1 MPPMPY
7 RAIARRVQDL
17 GPTLIIGL
25 LVLAAGGWVFGALA
39 QEVAE
44 DDTGLDNR
52 IADELHE
59 HATRPLT
66 EFFEAVTTL
75 GNGIVLA
82 GVTAIA
88 AYLLARRRYYAEA
101 VLMVLAYVGAEV
113 LSYSLKLAFRRDRPF
128 FTDPLAT
135 VSTYSFPSG
144 HATVSVAVY
153 GALCLVL
160 VRRLTGPAR
169 LGCLAAAVLL
179 VSLIGFSRLY
189 LGVHFLSDVLAGFS
203 VGLAWLALCVV
214 VLDLHHRRRSRL
226 QTSR

>member
-1 MPPMPY
+1 MPY

-17 GPTLIIGL
+17 GPTLSVGL
-25 LVLAAGGWVFGALA
+25 LVLAAGGWAFGALA
-39 QEVAE
+39 EEVAE
-44 DDTGLDNR
+44 GDTGLDNR

-82 GVTAIA
+82 GVAAIA

-101 VLMVLAYVGAEV
+101 VLMVLAYVGAQV
-113 LSYSLKLAFRRDRPF
+113 LSYSLKLALRRDRPF

-144 HATVSVAVY
+144 HATVSIAVY

-160 VRRLTGPAR
+160 LRRLTGPAR
-169 LGCLAAAVLL
+169 FVCLAAAVLL

-214 VLDLHHRRRSRL
+214 VLDLHHRRRSRRIP
-226 QTSR
+226 T

>member
-1 MPPMPY
+1 VPY
-7 RAIARRVQDL
+7 RAISKRLREL
-17 GPTLIIGL
+17 GPTLILGL
-25 LVLAAGGWVFGALA
+25 LILSAGGWAFGALA
-39 QEVAE
+39 EEVAE

-82 GVTAIA
+82 GVAAIA

-160 VRRLTGPAR
+160 LRRLTGPAR
-169 LGCLAAAVLL
+169 VVCLAATVLL

>member
-1 MPPMPY
+1 MPH
-7 RAIARRVQDL
+7 RVIARRVRDL

-39 QEVAE
+39 EEVAE

-52 IADELHE
+52 IADELHQ

-66 EFFEAVTTL
+66 EFFETVTTL

-82 GVTAIA
+82 GVAAIA

-153 GALCLVL
+153 GALSLVL
-160 VRRLTGPAR
+160 LRRLTGPAR
-169 LGCLAAAVLL
+169 VVCLAAAVLL

-189 LGVHFLSDVLAGFS
+189 LGVHFFSDVLAGFS

>member
-1 MPPMPY
+1 MPY
-7 RAIARRVQDL
+7 RAISRRVQAL
-17 GPTLIIGL
+17 GPTLTVGL
-25 LVLAAGGWVFGALA
+25 VVLAAGGWAFGLLA
-39 QEVAE
+39 EEVAE
-44 DDTGLDNR
+44 GDTGLDNR
-52 IADELHE
+52 IAGELHE

-82 GVTAIA
+82 GVAAIA
-88 AYLLARRRYYAEA
+88 AYLLARRRYYTEA
-101 VLMVLAYVGAEV
+101 VLMVLAYVGAQV
-113 LSYSLKLAFRRDRPF
+113 LSFSLKLAFRRDRPF

-135 VSTYSFPSG
+135 LSTYSFPSG
-144 HATVSVAVY
+144 HATVSIAVY
-153 GALCLVL
+153 GALSLVL
-160 VRRLTGPAR
+160 IRRLTGPAR
-169 LGCLAAAVLL
+169 IVCLAAAVLL

>member
-1 MPPMPY
+1 MPY

-17 GPTLIIGL
+17 GPTLVIGL
-25 LVLAAGGWVFGALA
+25 CVLAAGGWAFGALA
-39 QEVAE
+39 EEVAE
-44 DDTGLDNR
+44 GDTGLDNR

-82 GVTAIA
+82 GVAAIA

-113 LSYSLKLAFRRDRPF
+113 LSYSLKLAFQRDRPF

-169 LGCLAAAVLL
+169 LVCLAAAVLL

>member
-1 MPPMPY
+1 VPH
-7 RAIARRVQDL
+7 RVIARRVRDL

-39 QEVAE
+39 EEVAE

-82 GVTAIA
+82 GVAAIA
-88 AYLLARRRYYAEA
+88 AYLLARRRYYPEA

-160 VRRLTGPAR
+160 LRLLTGPAR
-169 LGCLAAAVLL
+169 VVCLAATVLL

>member
-1 MPPMPY
+1 
-7 RAIARRVQDL
+7 VQDL
-17 GPTLIIGL
+17 GPTLVLGL
-25 LVLAAGGWVFGALA
+25 LVLAAGGWAFGALA
-39 QEVAE
+39 EEVAE
-44 DDTGLDNR
+44 GDTGLDNR

-66 EFFEAVTTL
+66 EFFEAVTAL

-82 GVTAIA
+82 GVAAIA

-160 VRRLTGPAR
+160 LRLLTGPAR
-169 LGCLAAAVLL
+169 VVCLAATVLL

-214 VLDLHHRRRSRL
+214 VLDLHHRRRSRRIP
-226 QTSR
+226 T

>member
-1 MPPMPY
+1 MPY

-25 LVLAAGGWVFGALA
+25 LVLAAGGWIFGALA

-82 GVTAIA
+82 GVAAIA

-160 VRRLTGPAR
+160 VRRLTGPTR
-169 LGCLAAAVLL
+169 LVCLAAAVLL

>member
-1 MPPMPY
+1 MPY
-7 RAIARRVQDL
+7 RAIARRLQHL
-17 GPTLIIGL
+17 GLTLTLGL
-25 LVLAAGGWVFGALA
+25 LILAAGGWAFGVLA
-39 QEVAE
+39 EEVTE
-44 DDTGLDNR
+44 GDTGLDNR

-59 HATRPLT
+59 HATDPLT
-66 EFFEAVTTL
+66 EFFKAVTTL
-75 GNGIVLA
+75 GNGVVLA

-88 AYLLARRRYYAEA
+88 AYLLGRRRYYREA

-113 LSYSLKLAFRRDRPF
+113 LSYSLKLAFARDRPF

-160 VRRLTGPAR
+160 LRRLPGPA
-169 LGCLAAAVLL
+169 GIVCLTATVLL

-214 VLDLHHRRRSRL
+214 VLDLHHRRRRSRL

>member
-1 MPPMPY
+1 MPY

-17 GPTLIIGL
+17 GPTLTVGL
-25 LVLAAGGWVFGALA
+25 LVLAAGGWAFGLLA
-39 QEVAE
+39 EEVAE
-44 DDTGLDNR
+44 GDTGLDNR
-52 IADELHE
+52 IAGELHE

-82 GVTAIA
+82 GVAAIA
-88 AYLLARRRYYAEA
+88 AYLLARRRYYTEA
-101 VLMVLAYVGAEV
+101 VLMVLAYAGAQV
-113 LSYSLKLAFRRDRPF
+113 LSFSLKLAFRRDRPF

-135 VSTYSFPSG
+135 LSTYSFPSG
-144 HATVSVAVY
+144 HATVSIAVY
-153 GALCLVL
+153 GALTLVL
-160 VRRLTGPAR
+160 LRRLTGPAR
-169 LGCLAAAVLL
+169 IVCLAAAVLL

-189 LGVHFLSDVLAGFS
+189 LGVHFLSDVLAGYS

-214 VLDLHHRRRSRL
+214 VLDLHHRRRSRF

>member
-1 MPPMPY
+1 MPY

-17 GPTLIIGL
+17 GPTLTIGL
-25 LVLAAGGWVFGALA
+25 LVLAVGGWAFGALA
-39 QEVAE
+39 EEVAE
-44 DDTGLDNR
+44 GDTGLDNR

-75 GNGIVLA
+75 GNGIVLG
-82 GVTAIA
+82 GVAAIA

-101 VLMVLAYVGAEV
+101 VLMVLAYVGAQV
-113 LSYSLKLAFRRDRPF
+113 LSFSLKLAFRRDRPF

-135 VSTYSFPSG
+135 LSTYSFPSG
-144 HATVSVAVY
+144 HATVSIAVY

-160 VRRLTGPAR
+160 LRRLTGPAR
-169 LGCLAAAVLL
+169 VACLAAAVLL

-189 LGVHFLSDVLAGFS
+189 LGVHFLSDVLAGYC

>member
-1 MPPMPY
+1 MPY

-17 GPTLIIGL
+17 GPTLTVGL
-25 LVLAAGGWVFGALA
+25 LVLAAGGWAFGALA
-39 QEVAE
+39 EEVAE
-44 DDTGLDNR
+44 GDTGLDNR

-82 GVTAIA
+82 GVAAIA

-101 VLMVLAYVGAEV
+101 VLMVLAYGGAQV

-135 VSTYSFPSG
+135 LSTYSFPSG
-144 HATVSVAVY
+144 HATVSIAVY
-153 GALCLVL
+153 GALSLVL

-169 LGCLAAAVLL
+169 VVCLAAAVLL

-189 LGVHFLSDVLAGFS
+189 LGVHFLSDVLAGYS
-203 VGLAWLALCVV
+203 VGMAWLALCVV
-214 VLDLHHRRRSRL
+214 VLDLHHRRRSRV
-226 QTSR
+226 QTLR

>member
-1 MPPMPY
+1 MPY

-17 GPTLIIGL
+17 GPTLTIGL
-25 LVLAAGGWVFGALA
+25 LILAAGGWAFGLLA
-39 QEVAE
+39 EEVAE
-44 DDTGLDNR
+44 GDTGLDNR
-52 IADELHE
+52 IANGLHE

-82 GVTAIA
+82 GVAAIA
-88 AYLLARRRYYAEA
+88 AYLLARRRYYPEA
-101 VLMVLAYVGAEV
+101 VLMVLAYSGAQV
-113 LSYSLKLAFRRDRPF
+113 LSFSLKLAFRRDRPF

-135 VSTYSFPSG
+135 LSTYSFPSG
-144 HATVSVAVY
+144 HATVSIAVY
-153 GALCLVL
+153 GALTLVL
-160 VRRLTGPAR
+160 LRRLRGPAR
-169 LGCLAAAVLL
+169 VVCLAAAVLL
-179 VSLIGFSRLY
+179 VSLIGFSRMY

>member
-1 MPPMPY
+1 MPY

-17 GPTLIIGL
+17 GPTLTIGL

-39 QEVAE
+39 EEVAE
-44 DDTGLDNR
+44 GDTGLDNR

-82 GVTAIA
+82 GVAAIA

-101 VLMVLAYVGAEV
+101 VLMVLAYVGAQF

-144 HATVSVAVY
+144 HATVSIAVY

-169 LGCLAAAVLL
+169 VVCVAAAVLL

-214 VLDLHHRRRSRL
+214 VLDLQHRRRSRL

>member
-1 MPPMPY
+1 MPH
-7 RAIARRVQDL
+7 RVIARRVRDL

-39 QEVAE
+39 EEVAE

-82 GVTAIA
+82 GVAAIA

-113 LSYSLKLAFRRDRPF
+113 LSYSLKLAFRRDV
-128 FTDPLAT
+128 TGDEAVLTEA
-135 VSTYSFPSG
+135 FPSG

-160 VRRLTGPAR
+160 LRRLTGPAR
-169 LGCLAAAVLL
+169 VVCLVAAVLL

>member
-1 MPPMPY
+1 MPY

-39 QEVAE
+39 EEVAE
-44 DDTGLDNR
+44 GDTGLDNR

-82 GVTAIA
+82 GVAAIA

-153 GALCLVL
+153 GALSLVL
-160 VRRLTGPAR
+160 LRRLTGPAR
-169 LGCLAAAVLL
+169 LVCLAAAVLL

>member
-1 MPPMPY
+1 MPY

-25 LVLAAGGWVFGALA
+25 LVLAAGGWVFGVLA
-39 QEVAE
+39 KEVAE

-82 GVTAIA
+82 GVAAIA

-101 VLMVLAYVGAEV
+101 VLMVLAYVGAQV
-113 LSYSLKLAFRRDRPF
+113 LSFSLKLAFRRDRPF

-169 LGCLAAAVLL
+169 LVCLAAAVLL

-203 VGLAWLALCVV
+203 IGLAWLALCVV

>member
-1 MPPMPY
+1 MPY
-7 RAIARRVQDL
+7 RAIVRRVQDL
-17 GPTLIIGL
+17 GPTLTVGL

-39 QEVAE
+39 EEVAE
-44 DDTGLDNR
+44 GDTGLDNR
-52 IADELHE
+52 VADELHE

-82 GVTAIA
+82 GVAAIA

-101 VLMVLAYVGAEV
+101 VLMVLAYGGAQV
-113 LSYSLKLAFRRDRPF
+113 LSFSLKLAFRRDRPF

-144 HATVSVAVY
+144 HATVSIAVY
-153 GALCLVL
+153 GALTLIL
-160 VRRLTGPAR
+160 LRRLTGPAR
-169 LGCLAAAVLL
+169 VVCLAAAVLL

-226 QTSR
+226 QTLR

>member
-1 MPPMPY
+1 MPY
-7 RAIARRVQDL
+7 RAITRRVQDL
-17 GPTLIIGL
+17 GPTLVIGL
-25 LVLAAGGWVFGALA
+25 VVLAAGGWAFGALA
-39 QEVAE
+39 EEVAE
-44 DDTGLDNR
+44 GDTGLDNR

-82 GVTAIA
+82 GVAAIA

-113 LSYSLKLAFRRDRPF
+113 LSYSLKLAFQRDRPF

-169 LGCLAAAVLL
+169 LVCLAVAVLL

>member
-1 MPPMPY
+1 MPY
-7 RAIARRVQDL
+7 RAIARRLQDL

-39 QEVAE
+39 EEVAE
-44 DDTGLDNR
+44 GDTGLDNR

-82 GVTAIA
+82 GVAAIA

-153 GALCLVL
+153 GALSLVL
-160 VRRLTGPAR
+160 LRRLTGPAR

>member
-1 MPPMPY
+1 MPY
-7 RAIARRVQDL
+7 RAIAKRVQDL
-17 GPTLIIGL
+17 GPTLVIGL
-25 LVLAAGGWVFGALA
+25 LVLAAGGWAFGALA
-39 QEVAE
+39 EEVAE

-160 VRRLTGPAR
+160 LRRLTGPAR
-169 LGCLAAAVLL
+169 LVCLTAAVLL

-189 LGVHFLSDVLAGFS
+189 LGVHFFSDVLAGFS

>member
-1 MPPMPY
+1 MPH
-7 RAIARRVQDL
+7 RAIARRVRDL

-25 LVLAAGGWVFGALA
+25 LVLAAGGWAFGALA
-39 QEVAE
+39 EEVAE

-52 IADELHE
+52 IAEELHE
-59 HATRPLT
+59 HATGPLT

-88 AYLLARRRYYAEA
+88 AYLLARRRHFREA

-135 VSTYSFPSG
+135 LSTYSFPSG

-153 GALCLVL
+153 GAVSLVL
-160 VRRLTGPAR
+160 LRRLTGPAR
-169 LGCLAAAVLL
+169 VVCLAAAVLL

-189 LGVHFLSDVLAGFS
+189 LGVHFFSDVLAGFS

>member
-1 MPPMPY
+1 MPY

-17 GPTLIIGL
+17 GPTLVIGL
-25 LVLAAGGWVFGALA
+25 LVLAAGGWAFGALA
-39 QEVAE
+39 EEVAE
-44 DDTGLDNR
+44 GDTGLDNR

-82 GVTAIA
+82 GVAAIA

-101 VLMVLAYVGAEV
+101 VLMVLAYVGAQV
-113 LSYSLKLAFRRDRPF
+113 LSFSLKLAFRRDRPF

-144 HATVSVAVY
+144 HATVSIAVY

-169 LGCLAAAVLL
+169 VVCVAAAVLL

-189 LGVHFLSDVLAGFS
+189 LGVHFLSDVLAGYS

>member
-1 MPPMPY
+1 MPY

-17 GPTLIIGL
+17 GPTLVIGL
-25 LVLAAGGWVFGALA
+25 VVLAAGGWAFGALA
-39 QEVAE
+39 EEVAE
-44 DDTGLDNR
+44 GDTGLDNR

-59 HATRPLT
+59 HATQPLT

-82 GVTAIA
+82 GVAAIA

-101 VLMVLAYVGAEV
+101 VLMVLAFAGAQV
-113 LSYSLKLAFRRDRPF
+113 LTYSLKLAFRRDRPF

-135 VSTYSFPSG
+135 LSTYSFPSG
-144 HATVSVAVY
+144 HATVSIAVY
-153 GALCLVL
+153 GALSLVL

-169 LGCLAAAVLL
+169 IACLAAAVLL

>member
-1 MPPMPY
+1 MPY

-39 QEVAE
+39 EEVAE
-44 DDTGLDNR
+44 GDTGLDNR

-82 GVTAIA
+82 GVAAIA

-153 GALCLVL
+153 GALSLVL
-160 VRRLTGPAR
+160 LRRLTGPAR

>member
-1 MPPMPY
+1 MPH
-7 RAIARRVQDL
+7 RVIARRVRDL

-39 QEVAE
+39 EEVAE

-82 GVTAIA
+82 GVAAIA
-88 AYLLARRRYYAEA
+88 AYLLARRRYYTEA

-160 VRRLTGPAR
+160 LRRLTGPAR
-169 LGCLAAAVLL
+169 VVCLAAAVLL

>member
-1 MPPMPY
+1 MPY

-17 GPTLIIGL
+17 GPTLVIGL
-25 LVLAAGGWVFGALA
+25 CVLAAGGWAFGALA
-39 QEVAE
+39 EEVAE
-44 DDTGLDNR
+44 GDTGLDNR

-82 GVTAIA
+82 GVAAIA

-113 LSYSLKLAFRRDRPF
+113 LSYSLKLAFQRDRPF

-169 LGCLAAAVLL
+169 VVCVAAAVLL

-189 LGVHFLSDVLAGFS
+189 LGVHFLSDVLAGYS

>member
-1 MPPMPY
+1 VPY
-7 RAIARRVQDL
+7 RAISKRLREL
-17 GPTLIIGL
+17 GPTLILGL
-25 LVLAAGGWVFGALA
+25 LILSAGGWAFGALA
-39 QEVAE
+39 EEVAE

-82 GVTAIA
+82 GVAAIA

-160 VRRLTGPAR
+160 LRRLTGPAR
-169 LGCLAAAVLL
+169 LVCLAAAVLL

>member
-1 MPPMPY
+1 VHY

-39 QEVAE
+39 EEVAE

-82 GVTAIA
+82 GVAAIA

-153 GALCLVL
+153 GALCVVL
-160 VRRLTGPAR
+160 VRRLTGPLR
-169 LGCLAAAVLL
+169 LVCLAAAVLL

-203 VGLAWLALCVV
+203 IGLAWLALCVV

>member
-1 MPPMPY
+1 
-7 RAIARRVQDL
+7 VQDL
-17 GPTLIIGL
+17 GPTLVLGL
-25 LVLAAGGWVFGALA
+25 LVLAAGGWAFGALA
-39 QEVAE
+39 EEVAE
-44 DDTGLDNR
+44 GDTGLDNR

-59 HATRPLT
+59 HATSTLT

-101 VLMVLAYVGAEV
+101 VLMVLAFTGAEV

-135 VSTYSFPSG
+135 ASTYSFPSG
-144 HATVSVAVY
+144 HATVSIAVY

-160 VRRLTGPAR
+160 LRRLTGPAR
-169 LGCLAAAVLL
+169 VVCLAATVLL

-189 LGVHFLSDVLAGFS
+189 LGVHFFSDVLAGFS
-203 VGLAWLALCVV
+203 VGMAWLALCVV
-214 VLDLHHRRRSRL
+214 VLDLHHKRRTRL